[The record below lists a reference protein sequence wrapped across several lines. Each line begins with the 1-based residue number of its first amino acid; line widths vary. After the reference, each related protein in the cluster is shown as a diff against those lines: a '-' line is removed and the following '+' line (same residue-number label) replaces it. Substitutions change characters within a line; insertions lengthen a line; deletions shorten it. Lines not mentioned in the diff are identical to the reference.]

1 MAAAP
6 SSGLSV
12 APFGEITSVRP
23 KFPQRIVGISP
34 EIARDG
40 ICMVSASKESGVGS
54 AEPRYTTKPNPPQ
67 AGKVSS
73 LVRRL
78 AVHSA
83 RGREGR
89 AFLSERLHAHG
100 LAIRRLAH
108 QRDRV
113 RWDPALCQPGAPAQV
128 SPSGGLAQVP
138 LPPYGL
144 PRRLIPSLAVCGPR
158 PECRGLRYRSS
169 SIISLRLFFRA
180 GFR

>member
-1 MAAAP
+1 MPLADAAAADVFGFSFFGFLASRIPFGMAAAP

-12 APFGEITSVRP
+12 APVGEITSVRP

-54 AEPRYTTKPNPPQ
+54 AEPRYTIKPDPPQ

-83 RGREGR
+83 RGAEKAECSTRTASPSDASHTSGIVSDGTR
-89 AFLSERLHAHG
+89 LSASRGPL
-100 LAIRRLAH
+100 LRC
-108 QRDRV
+108 
-113 RWDPALCQPGAPAQV
+113 P
-128 SPSGGLAQVP
+128 PSGGLAQVP
-138 LPPYGL
+138 LP
-144 PRRLIPSLAVCGPR
+144 A
-158 PECRGLRYRSS
+158 LRATAAADS
-169 SIISLRLFFRA
+169 
-180 GFR
+180 

>member
-1 MAAAP
+1 MPLADAAAADVFGFSFFGFLASRFPFGMAAAP
-6 SSGLSV
+6 SFGLSV
-12 APFGEITSVRP
+12 APVGEITSVRP

-54 AEPRYTTKPNPPQ
+54 AEPRYTIKPDPPQ

-89 AFLSERLHAHG
+89 SFLSERLHAHG

-113 RWDPALCQPGAPAQV
+113 RWDPALCQPGGPAQV
-128 SPSGGLAQVP
+128 SPLRGARSGPAT
-138 LPPYGL
+138 
-144 PRRLIPSLAVCGPR
+144 R
-158 PECRGLRYRSS
+158 PTGYRG
-169 SIISLRLFFRA
+169 
-180 GFR
+180 G